1 MNVLIS
7 PSLLSS
13 DFSRLAEEIDAVQE
27 AGADMLHLDIMD
39 GHFVPN
45 ITFGPPVVRAIK
57 SVSRVPLDVHLMI
70 ENPDAY
76 IEDFAA
82 AGADLLTV
90 HVETAVHLNRTLNRI
105 RELGVKPAVTLN
117 PSTPLE
123 TISYVLDDIDMV
135 LIMSVNPGFSGQ
147 KFIPAMIDKIRRAR
161 ALVGDGTDMQVDGG
175 ITAENAGEVVAA
187 GANILVSGSA
197 VFSAPDY
204 AEAIRN
210 LRGSTG

>member
-1 MNVLIS
+1 VNVLIS